1 MFSYIVIPYTR
12 KKVTQGD
19 VTLDTEPGGGEGFR
33 LGGGYRPERTPGA
46 TDASGTA
53 GKGRRKL

>member
-19 VTLDTEPGGGEGFR
+19 VTLDTEPGAVRGF
-33 LGGGYRPERTPGA
+33 G
-46 TDASGTA
+46 
-53 GKGRRKL
+53 